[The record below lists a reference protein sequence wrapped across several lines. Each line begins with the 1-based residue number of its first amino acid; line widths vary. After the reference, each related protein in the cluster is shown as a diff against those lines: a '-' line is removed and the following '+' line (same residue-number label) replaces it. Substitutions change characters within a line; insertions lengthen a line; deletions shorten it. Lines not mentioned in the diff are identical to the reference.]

1 MILQTALHAIHET
14 EGARLVDFAGWQMPL
29 QYSSITNEHGIVR
42 ESAGVFDVG
51 HMGRFWVSGPKAAD
65 SLARV
70 TVSRIHDME
79 IGQTRYTI
87 VCNHAG
93 GARDDILVN
102 RIDQE
107 TFLVVVNASNREKLV
122 EWFTNHFEP
131 DISLEDKTRETG
143 MIAVQ
148 GPIAEKIACSV
159 TNDDLSGLAYYHI
172 KQLNGD
178 LFVSRTGYTGEDGFE
193 LIAPNDKMSE
203 LWKSVRQAGAEPVGL
218 GARDSLRLEMGFPL
232 YGHELEETISPLEAG
247 LKRVVHFDKD
257 NFIGKG
263 ALETQQEEGPKRRR
277 IAFVLEGAGIPRQ
290 GYPLSYG
297 GQPIGETTSGGFSP
311 VMKKGF
317 GLGLV
322 EADFV
327 KAETLGVEIRGK
339 IVAAR
344 RVKPPFVEKRVKV

>member
-1 MILQTALHAIHET
+1 MTLQTALHQLHES
-14 EGARLVDFAGWQMPL
+14 EGARLVDFAGWHMPL
-29 QYSSITNEHGIVR
+29 QYASITAEHGFVR

-51 HMGRFWVSGPKAAD
+51 HMGRFFVSGPKAAD
-65 SLARV
+65 ALARV

-79 IGQTRYTI
+79 IGQTRYTL

-102 RIDQE
+102 RIGDE
-107 TFLVVVNASNREKLV
+107 NFLVVVNASNREKLWQ
-122 EWFTNHFEP
+122 WFSSHFEP
-131 DISLEDKTRETG
+131 EVEFVDKTLETG

-148 GPIAEKIACSV
+148 GPNAEEIIINTLGAGFN
-159 TNDDLSGLAYYHI
+159 TLEYYHI
-172 KQLNGD
+172 KDFHGRM
-178 LFVSRTGYTGEDGFE
+178 FVSRTGYTGEDGFE
-193 LIAPNDKMSE
+193 IISNNDAIVE
-203 LWKSVRQAGAEPVGL
+203 IWKKVREAGAQPVGL

-257 NFIGKG
+257 DFIGKA
-263 ALETQQEEGPKRRR
+263 ALEAQQEEGVKRRR
-277 IAFVLEGAGIPRQ
+277 IAFVLQGPGIPRQ

-297 GQPIGETTSGGFSP
+297 GAPIGEVTSGGFSP
-311 VMKKGF
+311 VLKKGF

-322 EADFV
+322 DADYV
-327 KAETLGVEIRGK
+327 KTEDLGVEIRGK
-339 IVAAR
+339 VVSAK

>member
-1 MILQTALHAIHET
+1 MILQTALHQTHEA
-14 EGARLVDFAGWQMPL
+14 EGARLVDFAGWRMPL
-29 QYSSITNEHGIVR
+29 QYTSITAEHGFVR

-51 HMGRFWVSGPKAAD
+51 HMGRFFVSGPKAAD

-102 RIDQE
+102 RIGE
-107 TFLVVVNASNREKLV
+107 ENFLIVVNASNREKLWQ
-122 EWFTNHFEP
+122 WFSSHFE
-131 DISLEDKTRETG
+131 DDVQFVDKTLETG

-148 GPIAEKIACSV
+148 GPKAESIVSGVLGCDV
-159 TNDDLSGLAYYHI
+159 SGLAYYHI
-172 KQLNGD
+172 QSLDDGAY
-178 LFVSRTGYTGEDGFE
+178 VSRTGYTGEDGFE
-193 LIAPNDKMSE
+193 IIAANDQMAD
-203 LWKSVRQAGAEPVGL
+203 LWKNVRECGAHPVGL

-257 NFIGKG
+257 EYIGKA
-263 ALETQQEEGPKRRR
+263 ALEAQQEDGVPRRR
-277 IAFVLEGAGIPRQ
+277 IAFVLQGPGIPRE

-297 GQPIGETTSGGFSP
+297 GTPIGKVTSGGFSP
-311 VMKKGF
+311 VLKKGF

-322 EADFV
+322 
-327 KAETLGVEIRGK
+327 KAEYAKTETLGVEIRGK
-339 IVAAR
+339 VVPAE